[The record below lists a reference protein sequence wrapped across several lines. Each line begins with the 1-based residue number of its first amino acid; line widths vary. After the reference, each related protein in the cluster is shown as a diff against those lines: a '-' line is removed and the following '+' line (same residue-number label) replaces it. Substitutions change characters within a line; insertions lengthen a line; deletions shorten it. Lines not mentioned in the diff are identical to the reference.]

1 MHTLYKDDKTCLAAN
16 DQVEILIKA
25 GWSRE
30 KVDAKKEGKGQT
42 LRKVKPSKT
51 EE

>member
-25 GWSRE
+25 GWSR
-30 KVDAKKEGKGQT
+30 AKPEAKAEAP
-42 LRKVKPSKT
+42 KPKAKPKA
-51 EE
+51 